1 MSAIPSRQLAFERR
15 DMVYNRLALLAA
27 VSLLCET
34 PGAAREVVVTHFSD
48 AAVKEEEVSPTAAP
62 VTAVLRHHLER
73 MVEPTS
79 KTIPKIWPKPTAFDW
94 VSSSN
99 TLPAMTTEPCI
110 LTHYAPTWWLPPEVE
125 VRRAAHFGTISSI
138 ACEFGIPTSL
148 LDAVISQ
155 ESGYKGWAMS
165 PVGAMGLMQ
174 IMPGTARTLG
184 LKNPWDSVANLRAG
198 ARYLRQQLDRFG
210 RVDLALAAYNA
221 GPERRSLAH
230 GNLPAIAETR
240 NYVRTIITNW
250 LRLTRLNRPYSSA
263 LARAAAASFAVR
275 ASGYREVSLVA
286 YDGMNSANPI

>member
-1 MSAIPSRQLAFERR
+1 
-15 DMVYNRLALLAA
+15 
-27 VSLLCET
+27 
-34 PGAAREVVVTHFSD
+34 
-48 AAVKEEEVSPTAAP
+48 
-62 VTAVLRHHLER
+62 
-73 MVEPTS
+73 
-79 KTIPKIWPKPTAFDW
+79 
-94 VSSSN
+94 
-99 TLPAMTTEPCI
+99 
-110 LTHYAPTWWLPPEVE
+110 
-125 VRRAAHFGTISSI
+125 
-138 ACEFGIPTSL
+138 
-148 LDAVISQ
+148 
-155 ESGYKGWAMS
+155 MS

-230 GNLPAIAETR
+230 GNIPAIAETR